1 MKTTPVTEARIAKFC
16 RPDSGLAARVGTLRG
31 QRGRA
36 GRAGRMSSKGN
47 MCRCAKRVPR
57 GLSWRPA
64 QARGV
69 QGLPGGHTFKA
80 ERWGSEPS
88 LSAWLD
94 VPDRRAGEDQNFARD
109 LWLPFIS
116 PEQKRSASPLPS
128 PSRSIRTSFIAR
140 CWSTQTTSLERDGP
154 CSHALNAVGLI
165 WGGVL
170 AGLGF
175 WCVGAG

>member
-1 MKTTPVTEARIAKFC
+1 
-16 RPDSGLAARVGTLRG
+16 
-31 QRGRA
+31 
-36 GRAGRMSSKGN
+36 MSSKGN

-128 PSRSIRTSFIAR
+128 PSRSIRISFIAR
-140 CWSTQTTSLERDGP
+140 CWSTQTTSLERDGRSFAWGE
-154 CSHALNAVGLI
+154 CGRIDLVRALDAVGFSADRAWVEERSILLF
-165 WGGVL
+165 VAHPFSARARASTRAQ
-170 AGLGF
+170 AGRRR
-175 WCVGAG
+175 